1 MKARSVSKWIRNG
14 NWEYSFLFLLLT
26 LMLLTQANS
35 MSRLKM
41 HHHYAAVD
49 LIRMSDPSGEDVEST
64 KKLRDN

>member
-1 MKARSVSKWIRNG
+1 
-14 NWEYSFLFLLLT
+14 
-26 LMLLTQANS
+26 MLLTQANS

-64 KKLRDN
+64 KKLRDNYVDTTYRVMDILRGVEN

>member
-1 MKARSVSKWIRNG
+1 
-14 NWEYSFLFLLLT
+14 
-26 LMLLTQANS
+26 MLLTQANS

-64 KKLRDN
+64 KKLRDNYVDTTYRVMDILRVEN

>member
-1 MKARSVSKWIRNG
+1 
-14 NWEYSFLFLLLT
+14 
-26 LMLLTQANS
+26 MLLTQANS

-64 KKLRDN
+64 KKLRDYYLDTHAESWIFSE

>member
-1 MKARSVSKWIRNG
+1 
-14 NWEYSFLFLLLT
+14 
-26 LMLLTQANS
+26 MLLTQANS

-64 KKLRDN
+64 KKLRDNYVDTTYRVMDILRVGN